1 LNASVILRR
10 LTITV
15 AIVVAVAACSSAP
28 AAVPTPTAT
37 PIAATAAPVAA
48 TATPIAVTAAPSF
61 APTTTPTAATAKVS
75 VDLVF
80 TGSKPFVAKGSAGQ
94 CGAHGGWF
102 YATEADYPGFGIDF
116 DLSFSTPVNPFIKWN
131 LDAAGHGYSNQFP
144 KSGIALSADKHSVRF
159 DGDLSPSVGTG
170 PEHVSGTIT
179 CP

>member
-94 CGAHGGWF
+94 CGAAGGWF
-102 YATEADYPGFGIDF
+102 VATEADYPGFGIGF
-116 DLSFSTPVNPFIKWN
+116 ELFFSPPYNIVNIKWV
-131 LDAAGHGYSNQFP
+131 LDAGHAYSNQFP
-144 KSGIALSADKHSVRF
+144 KSGIVLSADKHSVRF
-159 DGDLSPSVGTG
+159 DGDLAPSSGTG